1 MGTSTWDTCWIH
13 LTLEG
18 LQSGATR
25 RCLIRLP
32 LQCHSTLIPGSVQQC
47 EADMCAIYTL
57 AKQWRDCSDQRR
69 CNLVTAAINLLSMG
83 TLQCGHK
90 CPVYVHNGYHG
101 RVPFDT

>member
-1 MGTSTWDTCWIH
+1 MGTSTWDDPQ
-13 LTLEG
+13 EG
-18 LQSGATR
+18 LQSAATG

-32 LQCHSTLIPGSVQQC
+32 LQCHSTLTPGSSQQC

-57 AKQWRDCSDQRR
+57 VAKQWRDCSDQRR
-69 CNLVTAAINLLSMG
+69 CNLVTAAINLLSTG

-90 CPVYVHNGYHG
+90 CPDYAHNGYPG